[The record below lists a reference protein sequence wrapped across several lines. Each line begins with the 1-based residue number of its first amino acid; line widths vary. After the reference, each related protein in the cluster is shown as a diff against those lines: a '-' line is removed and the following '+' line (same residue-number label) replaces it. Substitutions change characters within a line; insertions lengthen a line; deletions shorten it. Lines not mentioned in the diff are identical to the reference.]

1 MFFGQKK
8 MKKFRFLGIP
18 MQTSCSLPAAGDI
31 ILNTKMVMITM
42 IMVMLM
48 TSTRTNINVW
58 DLAAETSVYSWDGHG
73 DWVQVVWMS
82 VVMRN
87 AIWWLINDNYDD
99 DGDDNNGEEDVVGDG
114 DGCSGDRLATIWSF
128 ARLPLQGQDGQSL

>member
-1 MFFGQKK
+1 
-8 MKKFRFLGIP
+8 

-31 ILNTKMVMITM
+31 ILNKKMVMITM

-73 DWVQVVWMS
+73 DWVQVAWMS

-87 AIWWLINDNYDD
+87 TIWWLINDNYEN
-99 DGDDNNGEEDVVGDG
+99 DGDDNNGEDDVVGDG
-114 DGCSGDRLATIWSF
+114 DGCSGDRLATIRRS

>member
-1 MFFGQKK
+1 
-8 MKKFRFLGIP
+8 
-18 MQTSCSLPAAGDI
+18 MQTSCLLPAAGDI

-73 DWVQVVWMS
+73 DWVQVAW
-82 VVMRN
+82 MRN
-87 AIWWLINDNYDD
+87 AIW
-99 DGDDNNGEEDVVGDG
+99 
-114 DGCSGDRLATIWSF
+114 
-128 ARLPLQGQDGQSL
+128 

>member
-1 MFFGQKK
+1 
-8 MKKFRFLGIP
+8 
-18 MQTSCSLPAAGDI
+18 
-31 ILNTKMVMITM
+31 MVMITM
-42 IMVMLM
+42 MMVMLM

-73 DWVQVVWMS
+73 DWVQVAWMS

-87 AIWWLINDNYDD
+87 TIWWLINDNYED
-99 DGDDNNGEEDVVGDG
+99 DGDDNNGEDDVVGDG